1 MADQP
6 GTTTAQDTYV
16 IGVYDTLDE
25 AQRAIEGL
33 REHGVP
39 LEDVSIVGQGLQSE
53 TKIHGFVTTG
63 DLAREGAGTGGLF
76 GGLLG
81 LLSGAAF
88 LFVPGFGPLAVLG
101 PLVST
106 LAGTAEGALAGG
118 VIGAILGKFVEKK
131 HIPKYEQQVRAGKYL
146 VVAPRDPA
154 HPERADDGM
163 TGSTATE
170 VSTHGAG
177 S

>member
-1 MADQP
+1 MADRHT
-6 GTTTAQDTYV
+6 TTTAQDAYV

-25 AQRAIEGL
+25 AQQAVEDL
-33 REHGVP
+33 REHGVS

-53 TKIHGFVTTG
+53 TRIHGFVTTG
-63 DLAREGAGTGGLF
+63 DMAREGAGAGGLF

-101 PLVST
+101 PLAAT
-106 LAGTAEGALAGG
+106 LAGAGEGALAGG
-118 VIGAILGKFVEKK
+118 VIGAIFGKFVEKQ

-146 VVAPRDPA
+146 VVARRDA
-154 HPERADDGM
+154 NHPERAEEGM
-163 TGSTATE
+163 TSSAASE
-170 VSTHGAG
+170 VSSHGG
-177 S
+177 D